1 VRSIAGD
8 RGKKEASKE
17 VGEEKRKRKR
27 LYVLREKEI
36 EDKRKHDEELQT
48 RSYKARAVI
57 GPCSSR

>member
-1 VRSIAGD
+1 MGD

-36 EDKRKHDEELQT
+36 EDKRKHDEDHKQQEVI
-48 RSYKARAVI
+48 KASCYRDLFK
-57 GPCSSR
+57 